1 MGLCEELSQLCE
13 LLYNADLQ
21 TYRGLSN
28 VCLQAY
34 VLCNADIQAYADHA
48 MTEELNVK
56 STSVYPTNDSLQ
68 WLGQVTQQLNAIDVH
83 MKLDYVKPFLWLSMV
98 EPAWFEHKKPIHGS

>member
-1 MGLCEELSQLCE
+1 MGGHFFLTSLVVYMGLCEELSQLCE

-56 STSVYPTNDSLQ
+56 STRLLV
-68 WLGQVTQQLNAIDVH
+68 
-83 MKLDYVKPFLWLSMV
+83 
-98 EPAWFEHKKPIHGS
+98 